1 MDKKVIEHI
10 AELAHLKF
18 KDEEIESFATQFSE
32 IVNYVSSIE
41 KLNLEGI
48 EPLTRP
54 FEAQNVVRQDVAQS
68 SISKEDALLNA
79 PKRNEMFFK
88 VPKVIE

>member
-1 MDKKVIEHI
+1 MDTKAIKHI

-18 KDEEIESFATQFSE
+18 KDEEIESFAIQFSG
-32 IVNYVSSIE
+32 IINYVSSVE
-41 KLNLEGI
+41 KLSLERI

-54 FEAQNVVRQDVAQS
+54 FEAQNVVRQDMAQS
-68 SISKEDALLNA
+68 SIPKEDALLNA